1 MQRAAYKAFAHNNVI
16 LFDTTHIS
24 SSTDYKLATVMAVS
38 NTHKGVPCMYA
49 VISSETKRLL
59 KVPSASLVSAS
70 APVIAHHVCFL
81 LQAVFLVLK
90 DQCDNVVPKW
100 MLTDMALDEWNAAT
114 TAYPGLDHRYSE

>member
-1 MQRAAYKAFAHNNVI
+1 MYVCG
-16 LFDTTHIS
+16 HIIGDQETLKGAVCES
-24 SSTDYKLATVMAVS
+24 RERISTCHS
-38 NTHKGVPCMYA
+38 
-49 VISSETKRLL
+49 
-59 KVPSASLVSAS
+59 
-70 APVIAHHVCFL
+70 HHVCFL

>member
-70 APVIAHHVCFL
+70 APVILTTCAFCCRLCFL
-81 LQAVFLVLK
+81 
-90 DQCDNVVPKW
+90 
-100 MLTDMALDEWNAAT
+100 
-114 TAYPGLDHRYSE
+114 S